1 MTPAQK
7 KVLFGAI
14 AAVLG
19 ALAAYFS
26 SAGCTP
32 AQIQKVESRTD
43 AELAKAACVKRVAE
57 RFDDLL
63 SDPES
68 IRLDDLLA
76 FRKSLEGCVKPA
88 PAPAAPDAGAR

>member
-1 MTPAQK
+1 VTPAQK

-14 AAVLG
+14 AAVLT

-26 SAGCTP
+26 SAGCSP
-32 AQIQKVESRTD
+32 AQIQKAESKVD

-68 IRLDDLLA
+68 IRLDDLLQ
-76 FRKSLEGCVKPA
+76 FRKELEGCVKPA
-88 PAPAAPDAGAR
+88 APSAPDAGA

>member
-14 AAVLG
+14 AAVLT

-26 SAGCTP
+26 SAGCSP
-32 AQIQKVESRTD
+32 AQIRKAESKVD
-43 AELAKAACVKRVAE
+43 AELAKTACVKAVAVK
-57 RFDDLL
+57 FDDLL

-68 IRLDDLLA
+68 IRLDDLLQ
-76 FRKSLEGCVKPA
+76 FRKELEGCVKPA
-88 PAPAAPDAGAR
+88 PAPVGDAGA